1 MRGAPVLQGLVQ
13 LKPRDVPLRVALRN
27 AAAIV
32 LPLGIGIASG
42 HVAAGLGVATGA
54 LNTMFT
60 DQPGPYRL
68 RLRRML
74 LTAFAAAVSAFVGS
88 LLGAS
93 APLLA
98 LAALLWGVGG
108 GLLVALGPDAG
119 RAGLTS
125 MILLLVMGAEPRDP
139 AGALVAAGLIF
150 AGGVLQTLFAVAA
163 WPLQRYGPEREALAQ
178 LCRQLAR
185 TTRAMR
191 AMQQVFDV
199 EQRLRQ
205 RRGKVRSAAPARGA
219 RQLPA

>member
-1 MRGAPVLQGLVQ
+1 VLHSLIQ

-74 LTAFAAAVSAFVGS
+74 LTALAASASAFVGS

-93 APLLA
+93 TPMLA
-98 LAALLWGVGG
+98 IAALLWGLCG
-108 GLLVALGPDAG
+108 GLLVALGPEAG

-125 MILLLVMGAEPRDP
+125 MILL
-139 AGALVAAGLIF
+139 I
-150 AGGVLQTLFAVAA
+150 
-163 WPLQRYGPEREALAQ
+163 
-178 LCRQLAR
+178 
-185 TTRAMR
+185 
-191 AMQQVFDV
+191 
-199 EQRLRQ
+199 
-205 RRGKVRSAAPARGA
+205 VRSRVSANRRSTALRFREDLSERPQKWTTVSTLSSPTY
-219 RQLPA
+219 RQC